1 MDSHARAGT
10 DHPVPV
16 QLVPDERPA
25 PVLEDLLRARGERL
39 LHTAVLLAGSHADG
53 EDLLQAALERVFR
66 HWKHIDGNPEGYL
79 RRTLFHLAADGWRRK
94 GALRARLA
102 LIARPEA
109 QPDQTTPV
117 EQRDQ
122 LVRLLRDLP
131 PRQRTAIVLRYW
143 EDLTEAEAA
152 RLMGCTV
159 GTVKAATS
167 RGLQRLRELSEAAP
181 GPAHGVLGAPVPGP
195 ASGVPIADGRPA
207 AASTPQS
214 PATRPKSLA
223 STPQSPASAT
233 GSAS

>member
-1 MDSHARAGT
+1 MDSDADADADQRTG
-10 DHPVPV
+10 V
-16 QLVPDERPA
+16 QLAHGEQQHTA
-25 PVLEDLLRARGERL
+25 VLEELLRTRGERL
-39 LHTAVLLAGSHADG
+39 LHTAVLLAGTHADG

-66 HWKHIDGNPEGYL
+66 HWKRIDGNPEGYL
-79 RRTLFHLAADGWRRK
+79 RSTLYHLAADGWRRK

-102 LIARPEA
+102 LLARPEA
-109 QPDQTTPV
+109 QPDQTGPV

-122 LVRLLRDLP
+122 LIRLLRELA

-167 RGLQRLRELSEAAP
+167 RGLRRLRELSEAADLVAGAVP
-181 GPAHGVLGAPVPGP
+181 GGAGPARVA
-195 ASGVPIADGRPA
+195 RA
-207 AASTPQS
+207 AAT
-214 PATRPKSLA
+214 AA
-223 STPQSPASAT
+223 PQSPASTT